1 VSYWILANV
10 TVVVHSV
17 FICFVVLGGL
27 LMFRWRRIVFLHLPA
42 VIWGALIEFQGWI
55 CPLTPLEQHFRQM
68 AGQAGHAGGFIEY
81 YLLPVMYPSGLTRDV
96 QIVLGSLVILIN
108 VLIYGWL
115 IKRLLSERRD

>member
-1 VSYWILANV
+1 
-10 TVVVHSV
+10 
-17 FICFVVLGGL
+17 
-27 LMFRWRRIVFLHLPA
+27 
-42 VIWGALIEFQGWI
+42 
-55 CPLTPLEQHFRQM
+55 M